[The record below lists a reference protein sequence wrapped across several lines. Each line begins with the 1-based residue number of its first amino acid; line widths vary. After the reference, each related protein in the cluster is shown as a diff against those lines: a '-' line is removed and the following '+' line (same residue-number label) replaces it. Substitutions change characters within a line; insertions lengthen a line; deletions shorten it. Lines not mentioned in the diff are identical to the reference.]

1 MRSKFSI
8 LFIVL
13 FFSLCS
19 NSSDVNSDKIII
31 SNLDLEPL
39 LENVDV
45 NELDTNLHQHFQA
58 MENELDTNFL
68 IINYWASWCLECI
81 EEHELLI
88 SLAETKKLEGKVAMV
103 SFQDSRDSAIEF
115 LNNYGYGQ
123 IIYAVDT
130 QSKLAIDSGVFGVP
144 ETHII
149 VNGEIVKKFIGPLS
163 LSNVEEIINN
173 FP

>member
-1 MRSKFSI
+1 MCGIVGITSTKKVSSTI
-8 LFIVL
+8 LN
-13 FFSLCS
+13 SLRKLEYRGYDSAGIATLENGLIKEVKCEGRV
-19 NSSDVNSDKIII
+19 DALE
-31 SNLDLEPL
+31 SNL
-39 LENVDV
+39 
-45 NELDTNLHQHFQA
+45 
-58 MENELDTNFL
+58 
-68 IINYWASWCLECI
+68 SK
-81 EEHELLI
+81 
-88 SLAETKKLEGKVAMV
+88 KKLEGKVSMV

>member
-1 MRSKFSI
+1 MKNKFS
-8 LFIVL
+8 LVL
-13 FFSLCS
+13 LVLLTSFCS
-19 NSSDVNSDKIII
+19 SSSNDNTDTIKLNNLNLKPLIEEDKIQ
-31 SNLDLEPL
+31 LET
-39 LENVDV
+39 D
-45 NELDTNLHQHFQA
+45 
-58 MENELDTNFL
+58 FL

-88 SLAETKKLEGKVAMV
+88 SLAESQKLEGKVVMV
-103 SFQDSRDSAIEF
+103 SFQDNIENSIEF
-115 LNNYGYGQ
+115 LNNYGYGN
-123 IIYAVDT
+123 IVYAIDNE
-130 QSKLAIDSGVFGVP
+130 SKLAIDSGVFGVP

>member
-1 MRSKFSI
+1 MKNKFS
-8 LFIVL
+8 LVL
-13 FFSLCS
+13 LVLLISFCS
-19 NSSDVNSDKIII
+19 SSSNDNTDTIKLNNLNLKPLIEEDKIQ
-31 SNLDLEPL
+31 LET
-39 LENVDV
+39 D
-45 NELDTNLHQHFQA
+45 
-58 MENELDTNFL
+58 FL

-88 SLAETKKLEGKVAMV
+88 SLAESQKLEGKVVMV
-103 SFQDSRDSAIEF
+103 SFQDNIENSIEF
-115 LNNYGYGQ
+115 LNNYGYGN
-123 IIYAVDT
+123 IVYAIDNE
-130 QSKLAIDSGVFGVP
+130 SKLAIDSGVFGVH